1 MKKLIFKFG
10 DTRNVCEVLKE
21 GLLGFRPMF
30 NESFAILSA
39 YFLKHLA
46 ASIAFLIPLI
56 FLWSAGRRRIKS
68 KGLIY
73 VFSGFFI
80 GFLTQ
85 LIGGFLGAYVYQLP
99 LLPLILR
106 QQDMSAQEIAKTV
119 SFYNT
124 VFDTAYLSALF
135 ASLMLIA
142 YGTYKLLNDLTGTT
156 P

>member
-1 MKKLIFKFG
+1 
-10 DTRNVCEVLKE
+10 
-21 GLLGFRPMF
+21 MF

-56 FLWSAGRRRIKS
+56 FLWSAGRRRVKS

-73 VFSGFFI
+73 VFLGFFI
-80 GFLTQ
+80 GFLIQ
-85 LIGGFLGAYVYQLP
+85 LVGGFIGAYVYQLP

-106 QQDMSAQEIAKTV
+106 QQPMSAREIAKTV
-119 SFYNT
+119 FFYNT
-124 VFDTAYLSALF
+124 VFDLAYLSALY

-142 YGTYKLLNDLTGTT
+142 YGTYKLLNDLTGSTL
-156 P
+156 